1 MQVYDFLATAG
12 AKYGVGFWKP
22 GSGIIHQIILE
33 NYAFPGVLLI
43 GTDSHT
49 PNGGGLG
56 GLCIGVGGADA
67 VDVMAGLPWELK
79 CPKVIGVRLTG
90 EMNNWTSP
98 KDVILRVAKLLTVA
112 GGTGAIVEYHGPGVE
127 SMSCTGMGT
136 ICNMGAEI
144 GATTSVFPHNER
156 MSSYLRA
163 TGRAQIAELA
173 DKNIDLLTPD
183 EGCEYDE
190 LIEIDLST
198 LEPHINGPFSPDRG
212 HTISEFAAAVRE
224 NGWPVEL
231 SVGLIGSCTNSSYED
246 MSRAASIA
254 QQAVDNGITAKAKF
268 TITPGSEQIRAT
280 ITRDGQ
286 AEVLSKIGGVVL
298 ANACG
303 PCIGQWARDDVP
315 KGTPNSI
322 ITSYNRNFTS
332 RNDGNPQTHAF
343 VASPDIVTA
352 MVLAGRLDFNP
363 VTDELEGA
371 NGKFKVRVG
380 RDGGGHVIDG
390 WGRKLRR
397 QAKATRKGHQPTYL
411 AFSLTFFF
419 FFSLAFSLTPSLPHV
434 RCLSIVC
441 VCVCVWCVRVSDS
454 SSHPLAMS
462 CLPVALTLERTHTR
476 RHLPMA
482 PTSTST

>member
-441 VCVCVWCVRVSDS
+441 VCVCVYGVCV
-454 SSHPLAMS
+454 
-462 CLPVALTLERTHTR
+462 CLTAPATLWR
-476 RHLPMA
+476 
-482 PTSTST
+482 